1 MPRNHTY
8 RCYLLDAQ
16 RHIGRVEIIDCLDD
30 DDARLRAHEI
40 LAARPDFCG
49 IEVWEFDRRVPIRP
63 ADADAFST
71 PSSETER
78 WGTASS

>member
-40 LAARPDFCG
+40 LAVRPNFHG
-49 IEVWEFDRRVPIRP
+49 IELWEFDRRVHIHLAE
-63 ADADAFST
+63 ADTSAA
-71 PSSETER
+71 
-78 WGTASS
+78 

>member
-30 DDARLRAHEI
+30 DDARQRAHEI

-63 ADADAFST
+63 VDADAVSAA
-71 PSSETER
+71 SMRAER
-78 WGTASS
+78 CGTASS